1 MGRMTLVTEIHLL
14 ALLLIVVLAVLAL
27 RDWWRAEGALPVDY
41 PNWTELW
48 VTSFVFVLATAGLI
62 AHAAWWGGPPQ

>member
-1 MGRMTLVTEIHLL
+1 M
-14 ALLLIVVLAVLAL
+14 VLAVLAV

-48 VTSFVFVLATAGLI
+48 VTSTLFVLATAGLI